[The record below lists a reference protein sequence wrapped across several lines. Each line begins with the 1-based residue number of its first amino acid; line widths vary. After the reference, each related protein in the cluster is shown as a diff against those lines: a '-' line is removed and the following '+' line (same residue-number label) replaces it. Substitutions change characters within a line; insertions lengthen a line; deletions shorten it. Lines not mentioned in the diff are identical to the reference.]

1 MKNKSYKIRKLEKN
15 RKSILTD
22 DLEHCYICKKQGV
35 FLHEIFYGNN
45 RINSMKYRC
54 IVPLYLEHH
63 TGNSGVHNNIE
74 LDKMLKMICERKF
87 LEVYECDIEYYNN
100 YRYQWNLK
108 KMTPVQYRNHLF
120 ASIA

>member
-1 MKNKSYKIRKLEKN
+1 MKKKSYKIRKLEKN

-22 DLEHCYICKKQGV
+22 DLEHCYICKKRGI

-54 IVPLYLEHH
+54 VVPLCLEHH

-87 LEVYECDIEYYNN
+87 LKVYECDIEYFIKIFHRN
-100 YRYQWNLK
+100 YLD
-108 KMTPVQYRNHLF
+108 YR
-120 ASIA
+120 